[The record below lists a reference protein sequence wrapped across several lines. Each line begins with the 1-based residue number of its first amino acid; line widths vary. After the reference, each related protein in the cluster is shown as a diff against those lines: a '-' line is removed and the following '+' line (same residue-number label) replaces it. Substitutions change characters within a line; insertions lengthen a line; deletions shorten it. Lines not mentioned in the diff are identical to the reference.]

1 MGKCTQSLVHFV
13 LRRLVS
19 PRLPLRR
26 HHVSTALGAAGSRIL
41 CFSMGICLP
50 AMCPAVI
57 YCFAC
62 GQKKRRQAYHHFP
75 AVPSFTVI
83 HPSILEKVMAM
94 HSRVLAWRIPWTEE
108 PGGLQST
115 RSLRV
120 GHDWATSLSLFT
132 FMHWRRKWQPT
143 PSVLAWRI
151 PGTGEPGGLPSMVLH
166 RVGHDCGDLAAA
178 ADPSILSFN
187 KYLLMPTVWPT

>member
-26 HHVSTALGAAGSRIL
+26 HHVSTALGAAGSRIP

-62 GQKKRRQAYHHFP
+62 GQKKKKAGIPSLPCCAQFHCYSSIHSGEGNGNALPCSCLENPMDGGAWWAAVHEVAKSWTRLSDFTFTFHFH
-75 AVPSFTVI
+75 A
-83 HPSILEKVMAM
+83 LEKEMAA
-94 HSRVLAWRIPWTEE
+94 HSKCSCLENPRDGGAWWAAIY
-108 PGGLQST
+108 GVAQSRT
-115 RSLRV
+115 RLR
-120 GHDWATSLSLFT
+120 
-132 FMHWRRKWQPT
+132 
-143 PSVLAWRI
+143 
-151 PGTGEPGGLPSMVLH
+151 
-166 RVGHDCGDLAAA
+166 
-178 ADPSILSFN
+178 
-187 KYLLMPTVWPT
+187 